1 MKKLWLRIGLSFFI
15 LFFVVMVVVGLF
27 SGELMRGVYLHM
39 KESQLQDDAK
49 ILLTTTKLEDIDL
62 DKNADQIQADL
73 KPLEDKIGARITVI
87 DQSGRVVAD
96 TKEDPHSLPNHM
108 DRPEVQE
115 VLKDGKDVGIA
126 IRKSST
132 LGYSMLYVAVPITHN
147 GVTDGVLRISI
158 SLESVENAVH
168 QLWLSL
174 ALIFGLA
181 LVFIGFISF
190 FISRRITRPVNEI
203 IDVSMDLA
211 NNRYYSRITGKTT
224 GELHDLS
231 LSVNQL
237 AQSLEKQM
245 QEIELNQQRL
255 SGIVQNLVSGVML
268 INQRKQ
274 IVMTNPMMEQIIGE
288 KDMTGKAYYEVL
300 KSFALTQLVDQCM
313 DQKTF
318 QQEEITIYFPREQ
331 ILDANVSPILSRTGS
346 ITGVIVL
353 LHDITEIRRLENV
366 RSEFVA
372 NVSHELKTPV
382 TALKGFA
389 ETLLDGAMYDEELL
403 KKFLTII
410 KEESDRLHRLIM
422 DILELSRIEQKHVS
436 MNLEEVDVE
445 DVVIATMDT
454 VRALAVEKGIQLIP
468 PNLAAPI
475 MIQAERD
482 RLQQI
487 LINLIS
493 NAIVYTPQNGEVS
506 VGVTENVANET
517 VTITVTDN
525 GIGIPVKDIDR
536 IFERFYRVDRAR
548 SRHSGGTGLGLSIVK
563 HIVESCG
570 GQINVESI
578 EGEGTTFTVIL
589 PR

>member
-15 LFFVVMVVVGLF
+15 LFFVVMVVVGFF

-331 ILDANVSPILSRTGS
+331 ILDANVSPILSRAGS

-506 VGVTENVANET
+506 VGVTENTANET

>member
-15 LFFVVMVVVGLF
+15 LFFVVMVIVGFF

-73 KPLEDKIGARITVI
+73 KPLEDKIGARITVV

-115 VLKDGKDVGIA
+115 VLKDGKGVGIA
-126 IRKSST
+126 TRKSST

-300 KSFALTQLVDQCM
+300 KSFALTQLVNQCM

-506 VGVTENVANET
+506 VGVTENAANET

-570 GQINVESI
+570 GQIHVESI

>member
-15 LFFVVMVVVGLF
+15 LFFVVMVVVGFF

-422 DILELSRIEQKHVS
+422 DILELSRIEQRHVS

-506 VGVTENVANET
+506 VGVTENAANET

>member
-1 MKKLWLRIGLSFFI
+1 MKKLWLKIGLSFFI
-15 LFFVVMVVVGLF
+15 LFFIVMVIVGFF
-27 SGELMRGVYLHM
+27 SGELMKSVYLHM

-49 ILLTTTKLEDIDL
+49 ILLTTTKLEDVDL
-62 DKNADQIQADL
+62 DQDADKIQSSL
-73 KPLEDKIGARITVI
+73 KPLEDKIDARITVI
-87 DQSGRVVAD
+87 DQTGHVVAD
-96 TKEDPHSLPNHM
+96 TKEDPHSLGSHM

-115 VLKDGKDVGIA
+115 VLEQGKDVGIA
-126 IRKSST
+126 TRKSST

-158 SLESVENAVH
+158 SLESVEKAVH

-174 ALIFGLA
+174 TLIFGLA
-181 LVFIGFISF
+181 LVFIGFISAV
-190 FISRRITRPVNEI
+190 IARRITRPVNEI

-211 NNRYYSRITGKTT
+211 NHRYYSRITGKTS
-224 GELHDLS
+224 GELQDLS

-268 INQRKQ
+268 IDQRKL

-288 KDMTGKAYYEVL
+288 KELTGKAYYEVL
-300 KSFALTQLVDQCM
+300 KSFALTQLVDQCL
-313 DQKTF
+313 DQKAF
-318 QQEEITIYFPREQ
+318 QQEEITIYFPREL
-331 ILDANVSPILSRTGS
+331 ILDANVSPILSKTGN
-346 ITGVIVL
+346 ITGVILL

-389 ETLLDGAMYDEELL
+389 ETLLDGAMYDEALL

-436 MNLEEVDVE
+436 MNLEQVDVE
-445 DVVIATMDT
+445 DVVITTMDT
-454 VRALAVEKGIQLIP
+454 VRSMALEKGIQLVP
-468 PNLAAPI
+468 PNLASPVI
-475 MIQAERD
+475 IQAERD

-493 NAIVYTPQNGEVS
+493 NAIVYTPQDGTVS
-506 VGVTENVANET
+506 VGVTENEANDT
-517 VTITVTDN
+517 IAITVTDN

-570 GQINVESI
+570 GQIQVESI
-578 EGEGTTFTVIL
+578 EGSGTTFTVTL
-589 PR
+589 PK

>member
-15 LFFVVMVVVGLF
+15 LFFVVMVVVGFF

-126 IRKSST
+126 TRKSST

-506 VGVTENVANET
+506 VGVTENTANET

>member
-15 LFFVVMVVVGLF
+15 LFFVVMVVVGFF

-62 DKNADQIQADL
+62 DKNADQIQSDL

-126 IRKSST
+126 TRKSST

-331 ILDANVSPILSRTGS
+331 ILDANVSRILSRTGS

-506 VGVTENVANET
+506 VGVTENAANET

-570 GQINVESI
+570 GQINVESM

>member
-1 MKKLWLRIGLSFFI
+1 M
-15 LFFVVMVVVGLF
+15 
-27 SGELMRGVYLHM
+27 
-39 KESQLQDDAK
+39 
-49 ILLTTTKLEDIDL
+49 
-62 DKNADQIQADL
+62 
-73 KPLEDKIGARITVI
+73 
-87 DQSGRVVAD
+87 
-96 TKEDPHSLPNHM
+96 
-108 DRPEVQE
+108 
-115 VLKDGKDVGIA
+115 
-126 IRKSST
+126 
-132 LGYSMLYVAVPITHN
+132 
-147 GVTDGVLRISI
+147 
-158 SLESVENAVH
+158 
-168 QLWLSL
+168 
-174 ALIFGLA
+174 IFGLA
-181 LVFIGFISF
+181 LVVIGFISAV
-190 FISRRITRPVNEI
+190 IARRITRPVNEI

-211 NNRYYSRITGKTT
+211 NHRYYSRITGQTS
-224 GELHDLS
+224 GELQDLS
-231 LSVNQL
+231 MSVNQL

-255 SGIVQNLVSGVML
+255 SGIVQNLVSGIML
-268 INQRKQ
+268 IDQRKL

-288 KDMTGKAYYEVL
+288 KGLTSKAYYEVL
-300 KSFALTQLVDQCM
+300 KSFALTQLVDRCLE
-313 DQKTF
+313 QKTP
-318 QQEEITIYFPREQ
+318 QQEEITIYFPREL
-331 ILDANVSPILSRTGS
+331 ILDANASPVLSKTGN
-346 ITGVIVL
+346 ITGVILL

-436 MNLEEVDVE
+436 MNLEQVDVE
-445 DVVIATMDT
+445 DVVVATMDT
-454 VRALAVEKGIQLIP
+454 VRPMAATKEIQLIS
-468 PNLAAPI
+468 PNLATPI
-475 MIQAERD
+475 VMQAERD

-493 NAIVYTPQNGEVS
+493 NAIVYTPQKGKVT
-506 VGVTENVANET
+506 VGVTENIANET
-517 VTITVTDN
+517 IVITVKDN

-570 GQINVESI
+570 GQVQVESV
-578 EGEGTTFTVIL
+578 EGSGTTFTVTL
-589 PR
+589 PK

>member
-1 MKKLWLRIGLSFFI
+1 MKKLWLKIGLSFFI
-15 LFFVVMVVVGLF
+15 LFFVVMVVVGFF
-27 SGELMRGVYLHM
+27 SGELMKSVYLHM
-39 KESQLQDDAK
+39 KENQLQDDAK
-49 ILLTTTKLEDIDL
+49 ILLTTTNLENVDL
-62 DKNADQIQADL
+62 DQSADQIQATL
-73 KPLEDKIGARITVI
+73 KPLEDKIDARITIV
-87 DQSGRVVAD
+87 DRNGHVVAD
-96 TKEDPHSLPNHM
+96 TKEDPHSLGSHK

-115 VLKDGKDVGIA
+115 VLGQGKDVGIA
-126 IRKSST
+126 TRKSST
-132 LGYSMLYVAVPITHN
+132 LGYSMLYVAVPIEHN
-147 GVTDGVLRISI
+147 GAMDGVLRISI
-158 SLESVENAVH
+158 SLESVEKAVH

-174 ALIFGLA
+174 SLIFGLA
-181 LVFIGFISF
+181 LVVIGFISAV
-190 FISRRITRPVNEI
+190 IARRITRPVNEI

-211 NNRYYSRITGKTT
+211 NHRYYSRITGQTS
-224 GELHDLS
+224 GELQDLS
-231 LSVNQL
+231 VSVNQL

-268 INQRKQ
+268 IDQRKL

-288 KDMTGKAYYEVL
+288 KGLTSKAYYEVL
-300 KSFALTQLVDQCM
+300 KSFALTQLVDRCLE
-313 DQKTF
+313 QKTP
-318 QQEEITIYFPREQ
+318 QQEEITIYFPREL
-331 ILDANVSPILSRTGS
+331 ILDANASPVLSKTGN
-346 ITGVIVL
+346 ITGVILL

-389 ETLLDGAMYDEELL
+389 ETLLDGAMYDEALL

-436 MNLEEVDVE
+436 MNLEQVDVE
-445 DVVIATMDT
+445 DVVVATMDT
-454 VRALAVEKGIQLIP
+454 VRPMAAAKEIQLIP
-468 PNLAAPI
+468 PNLATPI
-475 MIQAERD
+475 VMQAERD

-493 NAIVYTPQNGEVS
+493 NAIVYTPQKGKVT
-506 VGVTENVANET
+506 VGVTENIANET
-517 VTITVTDN
+517 IAITVKDN

-570 GQINVESI
+570 GQIQVESV
-578 EGEGTTFTVIL
+578 EGSGTTFTVTL
-589 PR
+589 PK

>member
-15 LFFVVMVVVGLF
+15 LFFVVMVVVGFF

-126 IRKSST
+126 TRKSST

-506 VGVTENVANET
+506 VGVMENVANET

>member
-1 MKKLWLRIGLSFFI
+1 MKKLWLKIGLSFFI
-15 LFFVVMVVVGLF
+15 LFFVVMVVVGFF
-27 SGELMRGVYLHM
+27 SGELMKSVYLHM
-39 KESQLQDDAK
+39 KENQLQDDAK
-49 ILLTTTKLEDIDL
+49 ILLTTTNLENVDL
-62 DKNADQIQADL
+62 DQSADQIQATL
-73 KPLEDKIGARITVI
+73 KPLEDKIDARITIV
-87 DQSGRVVAD
+87 DRNGHVVAD
-96 TKEDPHSLPNHM
+96 TKEDPHSLGSHK

-115 VLKDGKDVGIA
+115 VLGQGKDVGIA
-126 IRKSST
+126 TRKSST
-132 LGYSMLYVAVPITHN
+132 LGYSMLYVAVPIVHN
-147 GVTDGVLRISI
+147 GAMDGVLRISI
-158 SLESVENAVH
+158 SLESVEKAVH

-174 ALIFGLA
+174 SLIFGLA
-181 LVFIGFISF
+181 LVVIGFISAV
-190 FISRRITRPVNEI
+190 IARRITRPVNEI

-211 NNRYYSRITGKTT
+211 NHRYYSRITGQTS
-224 GELHDLS
+224 GELQDLS
-231 LSVNQL
+231 MSVNQL

-255 SGIVQNLVSGVML
+255 SGIVQNLVSGIML
-268 INQRKQ
+268 IDQRKL

-288 KDMTGKAYYEVL
+288 KGLTSKAYYEVL
-300 KSFALTQLVDQCM
+300 KSFALTQLVDRCLE
-313 DQKTF
+313 QKTP
-318 QQEEITIYFPREQ
+318 QQEEITIYFPREL
-331 ILDANVSPILSRTGS
+331 ILDANASPVLSKTGN
-346 ITGVIVL
+346 ITGVILL

-436 MNLEEVDVE
+436 MNLEQVDVE
-445 DVVIATMDT
+445 DVVVATMDT
-454 VRALAVEKGIQLIP
+454 VRPMAATKEIQLISP
-468 PNLAAPI
+468 SLATPI
-475 MIQAERD
+475 VMQAERD

-493 NAIVYTPQNGEVS
+493 NAIVYTPQKGKVT
-506 VGVTENVANET
+506 VGVTENIANET
-517 VTITVTDN
+517 IVITVKDN

-570 GQINVESI
+570 GQVQVESV
-578 EGEGTTFTVIL
+578 EGSGTTFTVTL
-589 PR
+589 PK